1 MEHTTLMLIAEAVLR
16 VILGWRFLISGLSNV
31 GRWPN
36 PVQTASILFPRGAT
50 FFGLVAT
57 LLMVVGGLGVAAG
70 LQTPL
75 CSAMVIIFLI
85 PTFVLHSYW
94 LKVLPTMAPVVKAAL
109 NDEKAQNYFRFGFS
123 KPRRDYRPATK
134 RPGLSKPL
142 GSNCRL
148 VSRMSGRVD
157 GGAPHTSM
165 VSFRRGGAA
174 KIIACPPRSCARE
187 VRLANH
193 SIFALPGSTES
204 HNVPDAAS
212 LIIRAGTSPLFRSLT
227 SVMTSANCE
236 RGTVRR

>member
-16 VILGWRFLISGLSNV
+16 VILGWRFLINGLSNV

-70 LQTPL
+70 FQTPL

-109 NDEKAQNYFRFGFS
+109 NDEKAQNYFRSFDRQSYHAHEVGI
-123 KPRRDYRPATK
+123 RD
-134 RPGLSKPL
+134 
-142 GSNCRL
+142 NL
-148 VSRMSGRVD
+148 V
-157 GGAPHTSM
+157 
-165 VSFRRGGAA
+165 FLAA
-174 KIIACPPRSCARE
+174 AVYFA
-187 VRLANH
+187 VR
-193 SIFALPGSTES
+193 GSTAFGLDNLMS
-204 HNVPDAAS
+204 DWV
-212 LIIRAGTSPLFRSLT
+212 IRLF
-227 SVMTSANCE
+227 
-236 RGTVRR
+236 

>member
-1 MEHTTLMLIAEAVLR
+1 MLIAEAVLR

-70 LQTPL
+70 FQTPL

-109 NDEKAQNYFRFGFS
+109 NDEKAQNYFRSFDRQSYHAHEVGI
-123 KPRRDYRPATK
+123 RD
-134 RPGLSKPL
+134 
-142 GSNCRL
+142 NL
-148 VSRMSGRVD
+148 V
-157 GGAPHTSM
+157 
-165 VSFRRGGAA
+165 FLAA
-174 KIIACPPRSCARE
+174 AVYFA
-187 VRLANH
+187 VR
-193 SIFALPGSTES
+193 GSTAFGLD
-204 HNVPDAAS
+204 N
-212 LIIRAGTSPLFRSLT
+212 LISDWVIRLF
-227 SVMTSANCE
+227 
-236 RGTVRR
+236 